1 MKRLRP
7 QTWRFIIRPS
17 LPSHSPFH
25 LILTRHNSSQAAV
38 SEFGSFEKDNQ
49 QNELPAV
56 STPTLRAQTYKP
68 LPFDSTQ
75 LERMRY
81 PSPPAQEALKSAKL
95 NSLHAR
101 LTLPVIFSLH
111 TLARCLVDPTADS
124 NPAFNNY
131 SLSIL
136 GSDIAGFHVAEYLIC
151 KYPRIPMEVLF
162 AAQKAFIGPESMKN
176 IAEEWGVEPVAEPGG
191 EVDPGYLQFRKQ
203 LKTEPTYEPTEEEK
217 RLEQDRL
224 SLDPKWLEEQRKTE
238 KENHV
243 ARPTRIMRWDMFGEN
258 PAEAKTLKNQDG
270 QPVTTLER
278 ASSSFVNAVVGGLA
292 LHTGKSAA
300 RSFVQQHILSRK
312 LDLSKLFSYA
322 FPMKDL
328 SNLCRR
334 EGWEEPIARIISETG
349 RKSAH
354 PVYVIGI
361 FSGRDKLGEGAG
373 GSIKEARLRAAVS
386 ALKSWYLY
394 SPLQMTVPSDYEK
407 KGKDLENWKPN
418 MVDPGEIYR

>member
-7 QTWRFIIRPS
+7 QTWRFIVRPS
-17 LPSHSPFH
+17 LPSQSPFH
-25 LILTRHNSSQAAV
+25 LVLTRHNSSQAV
-38 SEFGSFEKDNQ
+38 SEFGSLDQ
-49 QNELPAV
+49 QYDTPV
-56 STPTLRAQTYKP
+56 VQTPTLRAQTYKP
-68 LPFDSTQ
+68 LPFESTQ
-75 LERMRY
+75 LDRMRY
-81 PSPPAQEALKSAKL
+81 PSPPTSEALKSAKL

-101 LTLPVIFSLH
+101 LNLPVIFSLH
-111 TLARCLVDPTADS
+111 TLARCLVDPTADL

-136 GSDIAGFHVAEYLIC
+136 GCDISGFHVAEYLIC
-151 KYPRIPMEVLF
+151 KYPRIPIEVLF

-176 IAEEWGVEPVAEPGG
+176 IAHEWGVEAVAEPGG

-203 LKTEPTYEPTEEEK
+203 LKSEPTYEPTEEEK
-217 RLEQDRL
+217 RKEQERL
-224 SLDPKWLEEQRKTE
+224 SLDPQWLEEQRKIE

-258 PAEAKTLKNQDG
+258 PTEAKNLENEDG
-270 QPVTTLER
+270 EPITTLER
-278 ASSSFVNAVVGGLA
+278 ASSHFVNAVVGGLA
-292 LHTGKSAA
+292 FHTGKSAA
-300 RSFVQQHILSRK
+300 KSFVQQHILSRK
-312 LDLSKLFSYA
+312 LDLSKLFSYS

-394 SPLQMTVPSDYEK
+394 SPLQMTVPSDFEK
-407 KGKDLENWKPN
+407 KGKDADNWKPN